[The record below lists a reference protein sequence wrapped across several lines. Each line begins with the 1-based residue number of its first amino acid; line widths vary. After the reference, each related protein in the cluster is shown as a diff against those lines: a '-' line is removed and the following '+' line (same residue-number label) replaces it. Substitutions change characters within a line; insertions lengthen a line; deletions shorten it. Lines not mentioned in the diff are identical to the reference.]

1 MRHGIKVGFCS
12 WKGIAVAVAALCA
25 AHATVQAAEPIKVG
39 LVAALSG
46 GSAKSGEGITRGLT
60 IAIDEINAAGGLLD
74 GRKLELIRRDDES
87 NPSKGQI
94 AARELIDQE
103 KVAVVFGGIDSPVAL
118 AIVQI
123 ANQSKVPFFS
133 VWAAA
138 TPITRNGANP
148 NFAFRVSAVDALVDK
163 ALTNYAIKTYNAKK
177 LGLIL
182 VNNPWGESNEKGLTA
197 ATKEKGIAI
206 AGVEKFEESD
216 VDMVAQ
222 LTRLQASGADTLI
235 LVGNAAPGAQV
246 MKSLQRTGWK
256 VPVVSHWGVSGGRF
270 PELAGP
276 GAQKVTFI
284 QTYSFFGPQ
293 NPVGQ
298 KVLAELKAKYPDI
311 KGPADVVP
319 PVGVAD
325 AYDAMHLVALAIA
338 KAGST
343 DGDKLRLA
351 LEGIDRYE
359 GLIKTYVH
367 PFSPENHDAL
377 NENDYVMVHYVGE
390 QIEPVTR

>member
-1 MRHGIKVGFCS
+1 M
-12 WKGIAVAVAALCA
+12 
-25 AHATVQAAEPIKVG
+25 
-39 LVAALSG
+39 
-46 GSAKSGEGITRGLT
+46 
-60 IAIDEINAAGGLLD
+60 
-74 GRKLELIRRDDES
+74 
-87 NPSKGQI
+87 
-94 AARELIDQE
+94 
-103 KVAVVFGGIDSPVAL
+103 
-118 AIVQI
+118 
-123 ANQSKVPFFS
+123 
-133 VWAAA
+133 
-138 TPITRNGANP
+138 
-148 NFAFRVSAVDALVDK
+148 
-163 ALTNYAIKTYNAKK
+163 
-177 LGLIL
+177 
-182 VNNPWGESNEKGLTA
+182 
-197 ATKEKGIAI
+197 
-206 AGVEKFEESD
+206 
-216 VDMVAQ
+216 
-222 LTRLQASGADTLI
+222 
-235 LVGNAAPGAQV
+235 
-246 MKSLQRTGWK
+246 
-256 VPVVSHWGVSGGRF
+256 
-270 PELAGP
+270 
-276 GAQKVTFI
+276 TFI